1 MVQREIQPAPVG
13 PLVKLFHM
21 DARGLVAPG
30 FCSMKLAFFASNSG
44 SEPLLRLRFDKP
56 EKAASAED
64 LRLPEE
70 PPTLFAGVGAALAPP
85 LVAPG

>member
-1 MVQREIQPAPVG
+1 M
-13 PLVKLFHM
+13 VKLFHM

-44 SEPLLRLRFDKP
+44 FVPLLRLRFDKP

-70 PPTLFAGVGAALAPP
+70 PPTFGEPPTLFAGVGAALAPP